1 MTIESRKSLWI
12 AAGVLALVFL
22 AGGLAGAAIALVSR
36 RPEFPHRFEMERI
49 ELPEVP
55 PAPGLPRGTV
65 FYKRLGDEFGAE
77 LGLDEEQAGRVDSMM
92 EIQREKADSL
102 LESMG
107 LRERKS
113 IDLIACPSCGRAEV
127 DVIDIAKRAQEA
139 FGDREI
145 PLQVA
150 VMGCVVNGPGE
161 ARDADIGIAAGS
173 RRGHLFVRGTNVA
186 VVPEDQMVDALVE
199 WAEFIHE
206 HGIERASMRR
216 IAILTHSQAHERIR
230 SEN

>member
-92 EIQREKADSL
+92 EIQPEKADSL

-107 LRERKS
+107 PRLKALMDSTNADIEALLTEEQRERFREMQERRH
-113 IDLIACPSCGRAEV
+113 DVLIRRRTPEGTFERRLPADEPDPEG
-127 DVIDIAKRAQEA
+127 Q
-139 FGDREI
+139 DR
-145 PLQVA
+145 
-150 VMGCVVNGPGE
+150 
-161 ARDADIGIAAGS
+161 
-173 RRGHLFVRGTNVA
+173 
-186 VVPEDQMVDALVE
+186 
-199 WAEFIHE
+199 
-206 HGIERASMRR
+206 
-216 IAILTHSQAHERIR
+216 
-230 SEN
+230 